1 MGIFDTNNINK
12 QLPLEHLYKEC
23 VDVCS
28 IVIPKSIRNHDP
40 NPLNI
45 QRQIIKELEK
55 RNLWLSPYQQTIKV
69 DHQKICDV
77 ECTHGGHRHS
87 SPSFIVCFY
96 HNTGEQT
103 DEWHTKF
110 MNTLL
115 IKLRAGV
122 DSITVME
129 FNVNE

>member
-1 MGIFDTNNINK
+1 MGIFDSNNINK

-23 VDVCS
+23 IDICS
-28 IVIPKSIRNHDP
+28 VVIPKSIRNRDP

-45 QRQIIKELEK
+45 QRQIIRELER
-55 RNLWLSPYQQTIKV
+55 RNLWSSPYLQTIKANR
-69 DHQKICDV
+69 QKICDV
-77 ECTHGGHRHS
+77 KCAHGGRRHS

-96 HNTGEQT
+96 HNTGEQM
-103 DEWHTKF
+103 DKLHAKF
-110 MNTLL
+110 TNTML
-115 IKLRAGV
+115 IKLRACV